1 MLVGS
6 LFSGIGGIDLGL
18 EQAGMKVAWQ
28 AENDPYC
35 CRVLAKHWPDVPN
48 LGDVTQVD
56 WSTVP
61 AVDVLAGG
69 YPCQPFSLAGARKG
83 TNDPRHLWP
92 YFADAIRVLRP
103 RWVLLENVAGHL
115 TLGFG
120 DVLADLAAAGYDAE
134 WQCIPAAAFGAPH
147 KRDRLWVCA
156 YPTQPEWR
164 SQEFQGVAARTGTT
178 EPRKLGGTWPADV
191 SDPNSPRC
199 QSQCAK
205 PAETEQ
211 LGPDRHGTAR
221 HVAYPNSEGRHATWS
236 ASPKVFGPQAQQR
249 LARRVSSSWR
259 HWATEPTVGRVAYG
273 IPNRLEQLRGLGNA
287 VVPQIVHYLGELIIE
302 ADNA

>member
-28 AENDPYC
+28 AEVDPYC

-156 YPTQPEWR
+156 YPTQPEWG
-164 SQEFQGVAARTGTT
+164 SQEFKGVASRTGTT
-178 EPRKLGGTWPADV
+178 EPRKLGGTRLANV
-191 SDPNSPRC
+191 SD
-199 QSQCAK
+199 
-205 PAETEQ
+205 
-211 LGPDRHGTAR
+211 
-221 HVAYPNSEGRHATWS
+221 PNSEGRHATWS
-236 ASPKVFGPQAQQR
+236 ASPKVFGSQAQQR

-273 IPNRLEQLRGLGNA
+273 IPNRLDQLRGLGNA
-287 VVPQIVHYLGELIIE
+287 VVPQIVHYLGELIME